1 LSAIICAIRGG
12 SKSQAT
18 IQKAIKVAKETKL
31 PVFFLYVID
40 VDFLVHT
47 SLSRVH
53 PISEELQEM
62 GEFILLMARDKAEAQ
77 GVESMHFV
85 RHGDVREEILRL
97 CRECDGRTIVLG
109 RPRLSKERSVF
120 SVDRLELFKK
130 QISQECDAELLIASE
145 EDA

>member
-1 LSAIICAIRGG
+1 MSAIICAIRGG

-18 IQKAIKVAKETKL
+18 IQKAIKVAKEFEL
-31 PVFFLYVID
+31 PVIFLYVID

-77 GVESMHFV
+77 DVQSSHFV

-97 CRECDGRTIVLG
+97 CRECDARYIVLG
-109 RPRLSKERSVF
+109 RPRLRKERSVF
-120 SVDRLELFKK
+120 SVDRLERFKK
-130 QISQECDAELLIASE
+130 QISQACDAELLVSSE
-145 EDA
+145 EAT